1 LTKNGRRHP
10 MSKFKVAKQV
20 YFEYM
25 DGQCILVPE
34 NKNLVI

>member
-1 LTKNGRRHP
+1 